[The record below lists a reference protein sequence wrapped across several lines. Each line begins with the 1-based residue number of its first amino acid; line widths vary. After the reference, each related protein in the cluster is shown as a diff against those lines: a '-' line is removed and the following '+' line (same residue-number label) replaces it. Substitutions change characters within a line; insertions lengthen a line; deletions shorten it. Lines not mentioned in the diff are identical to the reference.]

1 MSLLWE
7 QAWPGFI
14 QEHKNWTME
23 DYLGET
29 ILQFGASFLR
39 PRWTKTISC
48 LDLEQLLK
56 KDTTVKKFAQKS
68 FLWSLQAP
76 AVVCYC
82 GTRSGKVSVKVGIS
96 GILLLWA
103 NSTTSKYTY
112 TTTTK
117 LGHHQIKSYC
127 LEKTVRSNHLNF
139 YVKLGNNWTKEW
151 Q

>member
-14 QEHKNWTME
+14 QEHKNRTME

-29 ILQFGASFLR
+29 ILQFGVSFLR
-39 PRWTKTISC
+39 PRWTKKISC

-68 FLWSLQAP
+68 FLCSLQAP
-76 AVVCYC
+76 AEVCYC

-112 TTTTK
+112 TTATK
-117 LGHHQIKSYC
+117 LGHHPIKSDC

-139 YVKLGNNWTKEW
+139 NLKLGNNWTKA
-151 Q
+151 